1 MRSHVHLKEILAA
14 LGPRGLTAYWTIG
27 DVASR
32 TRQALPFPT
41 SFIQGATGMIPDK
54 PTSPPCPPPQG
65 GRGWLAVDHT
75 NAFAAP

>member
-41 SFIQGATGMIPDK
+41 SFIQAD
-54 PTSPPCPPPQG
+54 PPPLALPHKG
-65 GRGWLAVDHT
+65 GGDGWPSITPTLSLRP
-75 NAFAAP
+75 N